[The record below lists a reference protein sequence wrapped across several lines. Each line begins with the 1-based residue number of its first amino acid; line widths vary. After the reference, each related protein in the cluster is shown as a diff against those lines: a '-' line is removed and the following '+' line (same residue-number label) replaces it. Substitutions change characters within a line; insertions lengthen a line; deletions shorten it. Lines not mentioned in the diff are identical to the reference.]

1 MNSDIIKSEISFVY
15 HFDDD
20 LLKITNLFSKQ
31 KMLKLITNNILCYKF
46 LNEKNCDEIG
56 ADVEI
61 DFNKDLKVK
70 FLTIFSFHSER
81 LISYSHKV
89 YSINEKNVTF
99 EKIIKISFH
108 SDSYD
113 NSTFLIIEFEN
124 VKKIK
129 EILYNYFE
137 GLCKSINDYNKKNC
151 ISQIIIES
159 NVINRPINTI
169 KNNIHIIINIF
180 SFLSSLDDNG
190 KKNITIQELNNI
202 NQYTDTNF
210 KISKYQFFKDELE
223 IFLNSNFNYKIR
235 ISVVALSEIS
245 CYIQIMEKIH
255 YSQNGII
262 VSKISKLNK
271 LVLKLSKEYFEH
283 FISL

>member
-1 MNSDIIKSEISFVY
+1 MKVYVKVLMIIIK
-15 HFDDD
+15 
-20 LLKITNLFSKQ
+20 K
-31 KMLKLITNNILCYKF
+31 
-46 LNEKNCDEIG
+46 
-56 ADVEI
+56 
-61 DFNKDLKVK
+61 
-70 FLTIFSFHSER
+70 
-81 LISYSHKV
+81 
-89 YSINEKNVTF
+89 
-99 EKIIKISFH
+99 
-108 SDSYD
+108 
-113 NSTFLIIEFEN
+113 
-124 VKKIK
+124 
-129 EILYNYFE
+129 
-137 GLCKSINDYNKKNC
+137 
-151 ISQIIIES
+151 
-159 NVINRPINTI
+159 
-169 KNNIHIIINIF
+169 NIHIIVNIF
-180 SFLSSLDDNG
+180 SILLSLDDNG
-190 KKNITIQELNNI
+190 KKNLNIEELNNI